1 MSVAVRKL
9 LKKLLICLLI
19 LIGLFFLRWGWVSC
33 KTIPGCP
40 FCWRSHVIHNYY
52 RAVGI
57 NQRIHNKDIN
67 ETISVLGEPT
77 YIEKELVLEGKTLY
91 WVFLHYDGFSI
102 LFQTEDFEKYE
113 YCGFELYSPEMKI
126 RWDIHVGSTRE
137 QIVHAYRECPSLDA
151 WRVNGYK
158 EGDCVCDNGYKNHW
172 RNSLEFTYDEND
184 IVTCIRYLPN
194 F

>member
-1 MSVAVRKL
+1 MKRIVKLVVIIIIVFIIIFYVRWCVFSL
-9 LKKLLICLLI
+9 GHQPSCPICGKPHL
-19 LIGLFFLRWGWVSC
+19 
-33 KTIPGCP
+33 
-40 FCWRSHVIHNYY
+40 IHNYY

-57 NQRIHNKDIN
+57 DSRVANNDIN
-67 ETISVLGEPT
+67 VTKEIYGEPVS
-77 YIEKELVLEGKTLY
+77 IENELVLEGHSLY

-102 LFQTEDFEKYE
+102 LFQTEDFEQYD
-113 YCGFELYSPEMKI
+113 YCGFELYSPKMKI

-158 EGDCVCDNGYKNHW
+158 EGDHVCDTGVRDAW
-172 RNSLEFTYDEND
+172 TNSLEFTYDEND

-194 F
+194 Y